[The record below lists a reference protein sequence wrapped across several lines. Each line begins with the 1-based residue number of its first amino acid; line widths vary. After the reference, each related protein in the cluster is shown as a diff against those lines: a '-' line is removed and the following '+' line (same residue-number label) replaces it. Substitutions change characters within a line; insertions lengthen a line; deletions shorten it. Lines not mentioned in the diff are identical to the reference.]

1 MNVLPD
7 PAWPVVALA
16 AIQLVD
22 GVLCLKPVS
31 FIAACFDDVGFPRRW
46 WPVTPVIKFA
56 AAAGLLLGT
65 RVPVIAGLTSAALVA
80 YFVLAVG
87 AHLRARDYSRNLFVN
102 ATGMLLV
109 CTATTVY
116 CFLR

>member
-7 PAWPVVALA
+7 PAWPVLALA

-46 WPVTPVIKFA
+46 WPIAPVIKFA
-56 AAAGLLLGT
+56 ATAGLLLGL
-65 RVPVIAGLTSAALVA
+65 RVPIIGGLTNAALVA
-80 YFVLAVG
+80 YFLLAVG
-87 AHLRARDYSRNLFVN
+87 AHVRARDYGRNLFIN
-102 ATGMLLV
+102 AIGMLLI
-109 CTATTVY
+109 CSATTVF
-116 CFLR
+116 CFLT